1 MHDGVDCLVNEEHL
15 ALENVARISYTFWKP
30 IVIPIDLTI
39 KVEAGSR

>member
-1 MHDGVDCLVNEEHL
+1 LHDGVDCLVNEEHL
-15 ALENVARISYTFWKP
+15 ALEHVARISYTFWKP